1 MGMIIKSLLW
11 IVVYHPMHKLSK
23 DIKGYLTYLLKCMGH
38 HLGIEVTI
46 DVTKKM
52 VHKDAEVSPQNK
64 SMG

>member
-1 MGMIIKSLLW
+1 
-11 IVVYHPMHKLSK
+11 
-23 DIKGYLTYLLKCMGH
+23 MGH

-64 SMG
+64 MIEYLIQTFYIKFELITDDSLDIIHMGVGNYG